1 MPVRLGGRVI
11 REILMIVFVACSTL
25 GSQLLI
31 KRSLLQLAVRS
42 PDLKGFDWL
51 VAACLSPGVLSA
63 VAIQGLG
70 FVIWVVVVSKV
81 KLGLAFAINGASFY
95 ILMAVVSW
103 WLYGERLTPVQW
115 GGIVLVSTGVLM
127 LSSMGQSA

>member
-1 MPVRLGGRVI
+1 MI

-51 VAACLSPGVLSA
+51 MAAVLSPGVLSA

-81 KLGLAFAINGASFY
+81 KLGMAFAINGASFY
-95 ILMAVVSW
+95 ILMAAVSW

-115 GGIVLVSTGVLM
+115 GGIVLVSAGVLM
-127 LSSMGQSA
+127 LSSMGQNA

>member
-1 MPVRLGGRVI
+1 MHKLGAWVI

-31 KRSLLQLAVRS
+31 KRSLLHLAVRS

-51 VAACLSPGVLSA
+51 MAAVLSPGVLTA

-81 KLGLAFAINGASFY
+81 KLGMAFAINGASFY
-95 ILMAVVSW
+95 ILMAAVSW

-115 GGIVLVSTGVLM
+115 GGIVLVSAGVLM
-127 LSSMGQSA
+127 LSSMGQNA